1 MCLVQF
7 LANIIIII
15 IIIRFEDD
23 MARYVCLT
31 VTFLPCG
38 LYKREGFVYLFLRMS
53 TEHNT
58 LITVFFFFFH
68 LRTRQLLPTFPRIM
82 SAVSHTLDLLHKCFL
97 HWLGYWYLT
106 FDWLLAYHSYIFLSC
121 LLSRSPN
128 WFIMQTIGS
137 LLLLN
142 LVIDIRE
149 ATLKKAK

>member
-58 LITVFFFFFH
+58 LITVFFFFSFKDQAATPH
-68 LRTRQLLPTFPRIM
+68 LP
-82 SAVSHTLDLLHKCFL
+82 SHNVCCQSY
-97 HWLGYWYLT
+97 LGSVT
-106 FDWLLAYHSYIFLSC
+106 
-121 LLSRSPN
+121 
-128 WFIMQTIGS
+128 
-137 LLLLN
+137 
-142 LVIDIRE
+142 
-149 ATLKKAK
+149 